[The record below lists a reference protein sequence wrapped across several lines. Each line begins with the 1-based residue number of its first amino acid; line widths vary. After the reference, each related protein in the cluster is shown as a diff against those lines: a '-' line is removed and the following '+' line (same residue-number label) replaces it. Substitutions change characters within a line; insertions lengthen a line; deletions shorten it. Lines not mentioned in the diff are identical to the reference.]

1 MSKDWWKSSVV
12 YQIYPQSF
20 KDSNDDGI
28 GDLRGIIEK
37 LPYLSKLGID
47 VVWLNPIYKSP
58 LVDNGYDI
66 ENYREINP
74 IYGTMADFE
83 ELLEK
88 AHQMNIKIIWLLYLE
103 RC

>member
-1 MSKDWWKSSVV
+1 MTKMSKDWWKSSVV

-37 LPYLSKLGID
+37 LSYLSKLGID

-88 AHQMNIKIIWLLYLE
+88 LIK
-103 RC
+103 